1 MWIYLVTQADPY
13 LEVVYFRLS
22 KMSLLQDELELR
34 GLIFKNNSLVWKDA
48 LEKDPEITH
57 KKKIY

>member
-1 MWIYLVTQADPY
+1 MY
-13 LEVVYFRLS
+13 
-22 KMSLLQDELELR
+22 LLQDELELR

-57 KKKIY
+57 KKKDILTGNSPLYVIPYIR